1 MTKTTQELNILI
13 TPDQT
18 IIAGEVIHPTSINI
32 VLENGHSYE
41 LIDTIKLL
49 EIYDKKKRQRKPFFS
64 RTRRLISAVKQVL
77 KEESEH
83 PHDNPQKPSKSA

>member
-1 MTKTTQELNILI
+1 MPKAQQELNILI

-18 IIAGEVIHPTSINI
+18 LIAGEVVHPTSINI

-64 RTRRLISAVKQVL
+64 RTRRLISALKLLL
-77 KEESEH
+77 KEESDN

>member
-1 MTKTTQELNILI
+1 MTKAQPELNILI

-41 LIDTIKLL
+41 LIDTLKLL
-49 EIYDKKKRQRKPFFS
+49 EIYDKKTRQRKPFFS

-77 KEESEH
+77 KEESDH
-83 PHDNPQKPSKSA
+83 HHDNPQNPSKSA